1 MALVS
6 LTFVAAGIVLFRHAN
21 AAPTMLGAP
30 AAPAVEPTL
39 TPAIQPA
46 ANPHA
51 TFHTSMGTFVA
62 EIFVD
67 SMPLTASNFL
77 DLARTGFYDGLHFH
91 RVIPG
96 FMVPAAAYT

>member
-1 MALVS
+1 MLGASAVE
-6 LTFVAAGIVLFRHAN
+6 
-21 AAPTMLGAP
+21 PTMLR
-30 AAPAVEPTL
+30 APAVESTFS
-39 TPAIQPA
+39 PAIQPA

-62 EIFVD
+62 EVFVD

-96 FMVPAAAYT
+96 FMVPSAAYT